1 MSAPERPLPDI
12 NDVNLPYWESAKA
25 HALALPVCVRCG
37 HTYYPM
43 TRHCPRCLGTESE
56 WRKVAGT
63 GTLVTWNV
71 MHQVYDQAFAAMAP
85 YIVAVV
91 QLTEGPQLVTNLVN
105 TDGAALHVGLPLTV
119 QYLKISNDVTLP
131 VYSPSA

>member
-1 MSAPERPLPDI
+1 MSTIERPLPDI

-25 HALALPVCVRCG
+25 HALALPVCLRCG

-43 TRHCPRCLGTESE
+43 TSYCPRCLAAESE
-56 WRKVAGT
+56 WRQVAGT

-71 MHQVYDQAFAAMAP
+71 MHQVYDKSFEDVAP

-105 TDGAALHVGLPLTV
+105 TTADALHIGLPLTLG
-119 QYLKISNDVTLP
+119 YLKISEEVTLP